1 MGRSSP
7 CSPNCGQVV
16 INNGGGSCV
25 ININCCGEG
34 TWTPCSEVATEPVA
48 EDTPAEAGS
57 DGKENPKK
65 WPIWSKEE
73 L

>member
-1 MGRSSP
+1 MGKVAP

-25 ININCCGEG
+25 ININCCQGNV
-34 TWTPCSEVATEPVA
+34 WTPCSESDTVSE
-48 EDTPAEAGS
+48 EETPAGAGS
-57 DGKENPKK
+57 DEKETPKK
-65 WPIWSKEE
+65 WPLWAKEE